1 MDNKKRKKGAKKGRS
16 ALLIVLFLFLT
27 LFLAVF
33 LYGSSKLN
41 KISYDEPG
49 LTIMSENDQTQPAL
63 QKGQS
68 KAEIKNEIAKEAV
81 AQSVVLPQGKAE
93 KNSDIVNIL
102 LLGTDIRI
110 PGTSDPG
117 RADSTMLCSLNTKT
131 GDVKLVS
138 FERGIYVPIP
148 DMGEDLLTH
157 AYHWGGALLS
167 QSIIEECFLLDVEG
181 YAQVDFD
188 NFKLVIDTIGGVD
201 IELTETE
208 AAVLKL
214 PAGVNHMNGSQ
225 ALSYCRLRS
234 IDSDWNRQQRQR
246 TTIVAA
252 LKQIRKLNLK
262 ELDSMLNTLL
272 PLIHTNLTKTLI
284 SRLMMSA
291 PKFIQGDV
299 SQLQVPDQNWTNGY
313 IKCDFDYEHKKI
325 TNFLYGTNYEITSPY

>member
-1 MDNKKRKKGAKKGRS
+1 MDNKKRKKGAKKGRT
-16 ALLIVLFLFLT
+16 ALLIALFLFLT

-49 LTIMSENDQTQPAL
+49 LTSVSENDQTLPAL
-63 QKGQS
+63 QKVQS
-68 KAEIKNEIAKEAV
+68 KAEIKKEIAKAAAV
-81 AQSVVLPQGKAE
+81 QSVVLPQGEAE
-93 KNSDIVNIL
+93 TDSEVVNIL

-117 RADSTMLCSLNTKT
+117 RADSTMLCSLNMKT
-131 GDVKLVS
+131 GNVKLVS

-167 QSIIEECFLLDVEG
+167 QSIIEECFLLDLEG

-188 NFKLVIDTIGGVD
+188 SFKLVIDTIGGVD
-201 IELTETE
+201 IELTEAE
-208 AAVLKL
+208 AAALKL
-214 PAGVNHMNGSQ
+214 PAGVSHLNGSQ

-246 TTIVAA
+246 TMIAAA
-252 LKQIRKLNLK
+252 LKQVRKLSLK
-262 ELDSMLNTLL
+262 ELDSTMNTLL
-272 PLIHTNLTKTLI
+272 PMIHTNLSKTEI
-284 SRLMMSA
+284 SRLMLNA
-291 PKFIQGDV
+291 PKFVKGDV
-299 SQLQVPDQNWTNGY
+299 EQLQVPDQNWTNGY